1 MLVGG
6 DEVFDGGP
14 GVTGEPVFYSVR
26 EAVEFVLDGI
36 GERGVEPGGGEI
48 QRDGFEAAEL
58 RGMEFAPLGPEG
70 GVRDAAGEEGSDFPG
85 SLEAGVAA
93 EDVE

>member
-14 GVTGEPVFYSVR
+14 GVAGEPVFGAGR

-36 GERGVEPGGGEI
+36 GERGVEPGGGET

-58 RGMEFAPLGPEG
+58 RGMEFAPGVPEG
-70 GVRDAAGEEGSDFPG
+70 
-85 SLEAGVAA
+85 
-93 EDVE
+93 